1 MSKKILYSVLVAVII
16 VGAGYSYK
24 KVDFGRKTTIFF
36 EMNFGDGG
44 ATGRFPGSPGGMMRG
59 PRPGRERGLRP
70 PNMEGFSGRHP
81 VGRRWEEA
89 SRRPGSPPGFQPD
102 GEGDFR
108 RAQGVRMPP
117 GGDGPRGNMS
127 MWRNPRT
134 GEIISM
140 KDVIPYSFILAFFVM
155 ITRFLDLLCR
165 KVFRSRPST

>member
-1 MSKKILYSVLVAVII
+1 MSKKILYSVLVVVIV

-44 ATGRFPGSPGGMMRG
+44 ATGRFPGPPGGMMRG
-59 PRPGRERGLRP
+59 PRPGGEGALSPPNIERFPGRP
-70 PNMEGFSGRHP
+70 PMGR
-81 VGRRWEEA
+81 GGEEA
-89 SRRPGSPPGFQPD
+89 SRRPGSPPGFRPGGD
-102 GEGDFR
+102 GDFR
-108 RAQGVRMPP
+108 RAKGMRMSP
-117 GGDGPRGNMS
+117 GGGGPRGNMN
-127 MWRNPRT
+127 MWRNPMT

-140 KDVIPYSFILAFFVM
+140 KDVILYSFILAFFVM

>member
-1 MSKKILYSVLVAVII
+1 MSKKILYSVLVVVIV

-44 ATGRFPGSPGGMMRG
+44 ATGRSPGAPGGMKRE

-70 PNMEGFSGRHP
+70 PNMEGSSARPPMGR
-81 VGRRWEEA
+81 GGEEA
-89 SRRPGSPPGFQPD
+89 SGRAGLPPGSQPGD
-102 GEGDFR
+102 EGDFR
-108 RAQGVRMPP
+108 RAQGKKMPP
-117 GGDGPRGNMS
+117 GGGGPRGNMS

-134 GEIISM
+134 GEIISVRE
-140 KDVIPYSFILAFFVM
+140 VIPYSFILAFFVM
-155 ITRFLDLLCR
+155 ITRFLDLFCR